1 MIVNR
6 KLRKS
11 LVWAFL
17 ALLIAGLVYA
27 GVELM
32 GQANKNAADA
42 GSTGADMEMASL
54 DTIKQSQTSK
64 VNWNEERSLR
74 KKIDQADSSYRAQV
88 EKARSD
94 IASTGKVSDGTRA
107 AGLASAEKFRQ
118 ANDTYAA
125 FWDKNNGKSRA
136 KLAREAGL
144 ARVKNADMTFNDV
157 NSDKIKA
164 YNEQQDALTKARKD
178 YLAEA
183 KNDVSASDRT
193 DIKRTLTPRLN
204 KMTGDVNNLVSSITS
219 LLDQVKSQAGGMGVG
234 AIGGCAKQ
242 AATSGPSNGASALLS
257 PLMGLLNM
265 VKGLGSNVN
274 GLMSDLSSL

>member
-107 AGLASAEKFRQ
+107 AGPASAEKFAQ
-118 ANDTYAA
+118 TNDTYAS

-183 KNDVSASDRT
+183 KSDVSASDRA

-234 AIGGCAKQ
+234 AIDGCAKQ

-257 PLMGLLNM
+257 PLMGLLNR
-265 VKGLGSNVN
+265 VKG
-274 GLMSDLSSL
+274 